1 MVAIGAMMRRE
12 IPPEDVVASARS
24 IAGRLDELWVV
35 EDVPFAGGISQ
46 LTQVLAATED
56 IVVGHGIAPAPF
68 RNPMA
73 LAMEWAT
80 LARMYPG
87 RVSFGLGHGVQ
98 SWMHA
103 IGEAVASPLT
113 FIEETHEAVVGLLA
127 GRDPEMHGRYHTVE
141 GYRLEFPPA
150 VQPPISLGVT
160 GPKSL
165 RLSGRIADGTILGE
179 GFGPNDMAEVR
190 RHIDAGR
197 GEAGRDDAHRL
208 TVFTA
213 FFVGD
218 PADTPPIPAGAI
230 DGWRAVGSVDEVA
243 AALRSLV
250 AAGIDS
256 LVLVPLGDPA
266 RQLDLA
272 LDEIVPRL

>member
-1 MVAIGAMMRRE
+1 MVAIGAMLRRE
-12 IPPEDVVASARS
+12 IPPEDLVAAARS
-24 IAGRLDELWVV
+24 MESRVDELWVV
-35 EDVPFAGGISQ
+35 EDVPYAGGISQ
-46 LTQVLAATED
+46 MTRVLGATEGV
-56 IVVGHGIAPAPF
+56 VVGHGIAPAPF

-98 SWMHA
+98 SWMRA
-103 IGEAVASPLT
+103 IGEAVTSPLT
-113 FIEETHEAVVGLLA
+113 LIEETHAAVVELLA
-127 GRDPEMHGRYHTVE
+127 GNEPELRGRYRTVE

-150 VQPPISLGVT
+150 ICPRVSLGVT
-160 GPKSL
+160 GPRSL
-165 RLSGRIADGTILGE
+165 RLSGRIAAGTILGE
-179 GFGPNDMAEVR
+179 GFGPADIAAAREA
-190 RHIDAGR
+190 IDAGR
-197 GEAGRDDAHRL
+197 ADAGRHDAHHL

-213 FFVGD
+213 FFLGD
-218 PADTPPIPAGAI
+218 RSDTPPIPEGAI
-230 DGWRAVGSVDEVA
+230 DGWRAVGSVDDVVVS
-243 AALRSLV
+243 LRSLV

-272 LDEIVPRL
+272 LDEVVPRL